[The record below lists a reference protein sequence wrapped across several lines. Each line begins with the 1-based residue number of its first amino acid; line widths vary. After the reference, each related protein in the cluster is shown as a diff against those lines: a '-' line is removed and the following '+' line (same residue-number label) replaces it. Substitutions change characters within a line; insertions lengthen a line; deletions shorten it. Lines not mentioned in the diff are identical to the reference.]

1 MKDLHSTDIAMEHVA
16 LKMYFPMRDWDIP
29 AMLVYQRV
37 HPRNLTYSRY
47 QKWPYFQGVHLFQ
60 DPSFWNSILGY
71 RGCIMFFSRW
81 WFQTF
86 FHFHPHFGEDS
97 HFDYSHIFQMG

>member
-60 DPSFWNSILGY
+60 DPFTPILGK
-71 RGCIMFFSRW
+71 IPILTTVIFFRW
-81 WFQTF
+81 VETTN
-86 FHFHPHFGEDS
+86 
-97 HFDYSHIFQMG
+97 